1 LRLLRGLRGRRR
13 NGADASVEISEQ
25 DGIRYL
31 HLGSATI
38 QSGMRVSDP
47 DDLVLAYTR
56 SMMAFLLF
64 APEPQRVVSVGLG
77 GGSVNKWIY
86 RHFPQAEQV
95 AIELNPRV
103 IAVARQYF
111 QVPADNAR
119 LKVIQADGARWVAE
133 HWDSADVVLV
143 DGYDGKSHA
152 AELATPEFYGAVAR
166 ALRRDGILAV
176 NLWGSDRQY
185 DEYVRRIEAAF
196 EGQVAC
202 VPALQKGNI
211 IVLAFK
217 HRPLSLRWD
226 ELRERAKLLE
236 ARYGLEF
243 VRFVDGLK
251 RLNPHTDKRLL
262 I

>member
-103 IAVARQYF
+103 IAVSRQYF
-111 QVPADNAR
+111 QVPADNTR
-119 LKVIQADGARWVAE
+119 LKVIQADGARWVGE

-143 DGYDGKSHA
+143 DGYDGESHA

-176 NLWGSDRQY
+176 NLWGSDPQF

-217 HRPLSLRWD
+217 RRPLSLRWD

-243 VRFVDGLK
+243 VRFVEGLK

>member
-1 LRLLRGLRGRRR
+1 LKLLTGLRGRRR

-31 HLGSATI
+31 HLGSSTI
-38 QSGMRVSDP
+38 QSGMRVNEP
-47 DDLVLAYTR
+47 DELVLAYTR

-64 APEPQRVVSVGLG
+64 VPEPQRVVSVGLG

-86 RHFPQAEQV
+86 RHLPQAEQV

-103 IAVARQYF
+103 IAVARRYF
-111 QVPADNAR
+111 QVPADDAR
-119 LKVIQADGARWVAE
+119 LRVIQADGASWVAQYP
-133 HWDSADVVLV
+133 DSADVILV
-143 DGYDGKSHA
+143 DGYDGESHVE
-152 AELATPEFYGAVAR
+152 ELATAEFYAAAAR
-166 ALRRDGILAV
+166 SLRRDGALAV
-176 NLWGSDRQY
+176 NLWGSDRRF

-211 IVLAFK
+211 IVLAFRR
-217 HRPLSLRWD
+217 RPLLLRWD

-236 ARYGLEF
+236 ARHGLEF
-243 VRFVDGLK
+243 VRFVEGLK

>member
-1 LRLLRGLRGRRR
+1 MRLFGGLRGRRR
-13 NGADASVEISEQ
+13 NGPDASVEMSEQ
-25 DGIRYL
+25 DGVRYL

-86 RHFPQAEQV
+86 RHLPQAEQV

-119 LKVIQADGARWVAE
+119 LQVIQADGARWVAE
-133 HWDSADVVLV
+133 HSDCADVVLI
-143 DGYDGKSHA
+143 DGYDGESHV
-152 AELATPEFYGAVAR
+152 AELATPEFYVVVAR
-166 ALRRDGILAV
+166 ALRRDGVLVV
-176 NLWGSDRQY
+176 NLWGSDRRF
-185 DEYVRRIEAAF
+185 DEYVHRIEAAF

-217 HRPLSLRWD
+217 RRPLSLRWD
-226 ELRERAKLLE
+226 ELRERAKVLE

-243 VRFVDGLK
+243 VHFVEGLK

>member
-1 LRLLRGLRGRRR
+1 LRLLSRLRGPRR

-119 LKVIQADGARWVAE
+119 LQVIQADGARWVAE
-133 HWDSADVVLV
+133 HSDSADLVLV
-143 DGYDGKSHA
+143 DGYDGESHA

-176 NLWGSDRQY
+176 NLWGSDRQF
-185 DEYVRRIEAAF
+185 DEYVHRIEAAF

-217 HRPLSLRWD
+217 RRPLSLRWD
-226 ELRERAKLLE
+226 ELRERAKVLE

-243 VRFVDGLK
+243 VRFVEGLR

>member
-1 LRLLRGLRGRRR
+1 MRLLRGLRGRRR
-13 NGADASVEISEQ
+13 NGAEASVEISEQ

-31 HLGSATI
+31 HLGSATV

-86 RHFPQAEQV
+86 RHFPAGRTGGDRAKSTRDRSRA
-95 AIELNPRV
+95 AILPR
-103 IAVARQYF
+103 
-111 QVPADNAR
+111 PADDAR
-119 LKVIQADGARWVAE
+119 LRVIQADGARWIAE
-133 HWDSADVVLV
+133 HSDSADVVLV
-143 DGYDGKSHA
+143 DGYDGESHA
-152 AELATPEFYGAVAR
+152 AELATPEFYDAVAR
-166 ALRRDGILAV
+166 SLRRDGVLAV
-176 NLWGSDRQY
+176 NLWGSDRRF
-185 DEYVRRIEAAF
+185 DEYVHRIEAAF

-217 HRPLSLRWD
+217 RRPLSLRWD
-226 ELRERAKLLE
+226 ELRDRAKLLE

-243 VRFVDGLK
+243 VRFVEGLK
-251 RLNPHTDKRLL
+251 RLNPHTEKRLL

>member
-1 LRLLRGLRGRRR
+1 MRLLRGLRGRRP

-38 QSGMRVSDP
+38 QSGMRVNDP

-86 RHFPQAEQV
+86 RHLPQAEQV

-103 IAVARQYF
+103 ITVARQYF

-119 LKVIQADGARWVAE
+119 LQVIQADGARWVAE
-133 HWDSADVVLV
+133 HSGSADVVLV

-152 AELATPEFYGAVAR
+152 AELATPEFYCAVAR
-166 ALRRDGILAV
+166 ALRSDGILAV
-176 NLWGSDRQY
+176 NLWGSDRRF
-185 DEYVRRIEAAF
+185 DEYVHRIEAAF

-217 HRPLSLRWD
+217 RRPLSLRWD

-243 VRFVDGLK
+243 ARFVEGLK